1 VLVHDHDDEASIQS
15 WELREL
21 QAAGLEVSKGEEP
34 EEEEEEE
41 EEELPTGTYF
51 TFSYMVWGVLLLLD
65 IPLQISDLLFGDQ
78 SELMLFS
85 QCMVIALQVVL
96 IAFFKPFEP
105 VGVTYFALIA
115 GFLEFNLAAIG
126 GFMALFS
133 KFCDTEMGK
142 SYAHYIPMLEALA
155 NAFTIGVML
164 WTLGLILGKLIT
176 VLLPSA
182 AASKDD
188 VEEAVE

>member
-1 VLVHDHDDEASIQS
+1 
-15 WELREL
+15 
-21 QAAGLEVSKGEEP
+21 
-34 EEEEEEE
+34 
-41 EEELPTGTYF
+41 
-51 TFSYMVWGVLLLLD
+51 MVWGVLLLLD

-188 VEEAVE
+188 VEEAVEEVEDALHHDHHHHERAAKAKEAVAGILDDDSDEEERQRDRAAQDAAMA